1 MHHHPPETN
10 LRRNQI
16 AYIVCCFCWQ
26 KTQCNLASK
35 NQILL
40 EFSTTVSG
48 LIKATKSIKSFSLVL
63 LLTVLQNVKK
73 SPIQWF
79 TFVDGYVM
87 AFSSLMRMNRST
99 PKPEW
104 EKLCRETTRY
114 PNTHKMQLLVL
125 IIFDCQIFI
134 KSEYIA
140 VKKISYLSIH
150 TFESMWINDV
160 LLISFLYNWMKIF
173 LACKARQ

>member
-1 MHHHPPETN
+1 MHHHPPGTN
-10 LRRNQI
+10 LLRNQI
-16 AYIVCCFCWQ
+16 ACIVCCFYWQ
-26 KTQCNLASK
+26 KIQCNLASK

-48 LIKATKSIKSFSLVL
+48 LLSIIKATKSIKSFWLVL

-114 PNTHKMQLLVL
+114 PNTHNMQLLLL

-140 VKKISYLSIH
+140 VNKIS
-150 TFESMWINDV
+150 
-160 LLISFLYNWMKIF
+160 
-173 LACKARQ
+173 